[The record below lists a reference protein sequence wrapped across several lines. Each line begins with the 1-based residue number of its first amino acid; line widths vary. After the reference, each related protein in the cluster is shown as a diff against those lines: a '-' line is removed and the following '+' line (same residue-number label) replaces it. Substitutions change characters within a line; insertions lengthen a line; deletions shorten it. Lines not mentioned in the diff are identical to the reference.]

1 MQAYISLEL
10 RFDNLALALGLGDK
24 VMTCSHQSYRASRH
38 CLRVLQTPRED
49 HKEAHQLEMDPE
61 CSDPLSRL
69 GILLF
74 QNTIITYTIITVI
87 HGVTAGVMDHQ
98 ALDRFSQQLVNFNVD
113 LCLIISK
120 VKMSQSK

>member
-1 MQAYISLEL
+1 MQAYISLEP
-10 RFDNLALALGLGDK
+10 RFDNLALALGLGDR
-24 VMTCSHQSYRASRH
+24 VMTCSHRSCRASRH

-74 QNTIITYTIITVI
+74 QNTIITYTIITVT
-87 HGVTAGVMDHQ
+87 HGMDHQ
-98 ALDRFSQQLVNFNVD
+98 AFDRCSQQLVNFNVV
-113 LCLIISK
+113 LCLTISK